1 MYNFRIRLRKTEGYM
16 ELRFTDYTKK
26 PPYHAHWQSKM
37 VGKLRE
43 QAINK
48 DYKQDSMRLV
58 V

>member
-1 MYNFRIRLRKTEGYM
+1 V
-16 ELRFTDYTKK
+16 ELGFTDYTKE
-26 PPYHAHWQSKM
+26 PQYDAHWQTKM